1 MEVYHQIPSPPYRT
15 YSLLAALLLRPRP
28 QRRDLLIGLLFPDI
42 PEQAGRRRLSDRL
55 WLLRRSLPELPLETN
70 VQEVYLPSKA
80 RDIVPNYVLR
90 GHRNHGDTE
99 STEKSSKNSVFSVSP
114 WLNLCSQTPKHI
126 ILDYVEFLM
135 GRHLSCT
142 TKYRVG

>member
-28 QRRDLLIGLLFPDI
+28 QCRDLLIGLLFPDI
-42 PEQAGRRRLSDRL
+42 PEQVGRRRLSDRL

-80 RDIVPNYVLR
+80 R
-90 GHRNHGDTE
+90 
-99 STEKSSKNSVFSVSP
+99 
-114 WLNLCSQTPKHI
+114 WL
-126 ILDYVEFLM
+126 DVEAF
-135 GRHLSCT
+135 RQAAA
-142 TKYRVG
+142 RPD